1 MALLFGKMNSCV
13 FNNLKKGIYNKKI
26 YLCRL

>member
-13 FNNLKKGIYNKKI
+13 FNNLKKGIYN
-26 YLCRL
+26 